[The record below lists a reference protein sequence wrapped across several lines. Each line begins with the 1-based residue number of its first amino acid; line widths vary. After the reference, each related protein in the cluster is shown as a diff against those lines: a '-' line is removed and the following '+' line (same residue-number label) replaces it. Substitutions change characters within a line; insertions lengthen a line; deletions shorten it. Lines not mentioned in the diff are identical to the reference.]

1 MLRYPRV
8 EIIKRKSYAPIYQEQ
23 YEVQTMRPNR
33 PMKSRFGMTKAQ
45 AMAYSRREVA
55 LLKQEGYTKAV
66 YNSMMVPVG
75 GINLS

>member
-8 EIIKRKSYAPIYQEQ
+8 EIIKRKKYVPIYQEL

-33 PMKSRFGMTKAQ
+33 SMKSKFGMTKAL
-45 AMAYSRREVA
+45 AMAYSSREIA

-66 YNSMMVPVG
+66 YNSMLVD
-75 GINLS
+75 LSTFRP

>member
-8 EIIKRKSYAPIYQEQ
+8 EIIKRKTFAPIYQER

-33 PMKSRFGMTKAQ
+33 PMKFKQGLTEAQ
-45 AMAYSRREVA
+45 AMAYSRCEIA

-66 YNSMMVPVG
+66 YNSMMVDLNTFRP
-75 GINLS
+75 

>member
-8 EIIKRKSYAPIYQEQ
+8 EIIKRKKFTPIYQEL

-33 PMKSRFGMTKAQ
+33 PMKSKFGMTKTQ

-55 LLKQEGYTKAV
+55 MLKQEGYTKAV
-66 YNSMMVPVG
+66 YHSMLVD
-75 GINLS
+75 LSTFHP

>member
-8 EIIKRKSYAPIYQEQ
+8 EIIKRKTFVPIYREQ

-33 PMKSRFGMTKAQ
+33 PMKSKFGLNTSQ

-66 YNSMMVPVG
+66 YNSMLVE
-75 GINLS
+75 LSTFRP

>member
-8 EIIKRKSYAPIYQEQ
+8 EIIKRKKFTPIYQEL

-33 PMKSRFGMTKAQ
+33 PMKSKFEMTKSQ

-55 LLKQEGYTKAV
+55 MPKQEGYTKAV
-66 YNSMMVPVG
+66 YHSMLVD
-75 GINLS
+75 LSTFHP

>member
-8 EIIKRKSYAPIYQEQ
+8 EIIKRKKFTPIYQEL

-33 PMKSRFGMTKAQ
+33 PMKSKFGMTKSQ

-55 LLKQEGYTKAV
+55 MLKQEGYTKAV
-66 YNSMMVPVG
+66 YHSMLVD
-75 GINLS
+75 LSTFHP

>member
-8 EIIKRKSYAPIYQEQ
+8 EIIKRKIYILIYQEQ

-45 AMAYSRREVA
+45 AIVYSRREIA
-55 LLKQEGYTKAV
+55 LLKQEGYTKVV
-66 YNSMMVPVG
+66 YNSMMVDLNTFRP
-75 GINLS
+75 

>member
-8 EIIKRKSYAPIYQEQ
+8 EILKRKTFAPLSQER

-33 PMKSRFGMTKAQ
+33 PMKFKQGMTKAQ
-45 AMAYSRREVA
+45 AMAYSRCEIA

-66 YNSMMVPVG
+66 YNSMMVDLNTFRP
-75 GINLS
+75 

>member
-8 EIIKRKSYAPIYQEQ
+8 EIIKRKTFAPIYQDR

-33 PMKSRFGMTKAQ
+33 PMKFKQGMTKAQ
-45 AMAYSRREVA
+45 AMAYSRCEIA

-66 YNSMMVPVG
+66 YNSMMVDLNTFRP
-75 GINLS
+75 

>member
-8 EIIKRKSYAPIYQEQ
+8 EIIKRKTFAPIYQER

-33 PMKSRFGMTKAQ
+33 PMKFKQGMTKAQ
-45 AMAYSRREVA
+45 AMAYSRCEIA

-66 YNSMMVPVG
+66 YNSIMVDLNTFRP
-75 GINLS
+75 